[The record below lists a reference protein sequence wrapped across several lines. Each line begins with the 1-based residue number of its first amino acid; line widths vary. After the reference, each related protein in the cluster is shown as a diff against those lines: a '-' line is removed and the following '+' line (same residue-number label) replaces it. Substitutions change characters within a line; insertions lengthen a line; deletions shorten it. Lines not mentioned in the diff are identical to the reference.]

1 MRMLSRLGTLALA
14 PLLASSLQAAPPP
27 EGTCPTLAGTLPEHR
42 RPQDAFAITIEE
54 GMRLGLAQLPLL
66 ENLLPREI
74 WQFREVFFYEG
85 MQMEMGPCHRRYP
98 LPDFF
103 EEATRTYAGQ
113 SELDDEGNL
122 RGYVAGLPFPQEAI
136 DPEAPDAGWRW
147 AWNFQQRF
155 RGFGPVGSFRL
166 TALPSRLGSVETYR
180 GTFFYVQTAHR
191 ADLAESDY
199 RVPQRKKASFVA
211 GGRFA
216 EPFNARHL
224 AWRQLRP
231 NDAEED
237 WEEPDDTFV
246 YVPSMRKM
254 RRSATAW
261 IDGLF
266 TPRYTVGSEAGGGPV
281 PFGTGDAMGGVE
293 AINPTAGINIQSS
306 ENIGRGFTGLALRPN
321 AYRWRFLGEREVIAP
336 LNGVRPGYPESY
348 DRNFGPSGLSVADDR
363 WEIRWAVV
371 IEGLAR
377 SCSPSTTSAAAATA
391 CRSRWASSSTATA
404 ETGRDTR
411 SGPAAASRTSS
422 TPWPPPSTSCP
433 AARAGG
439 ASPTTCSRCPWT
451 PTGCA
456 DSSPSRSSNDAVTKA
471 AGRARSHPGLRQQG
485 LGGHRVE

>member
-1 MRMLSRLGTLALA
+1 MRV
-14 PLLASSLQAAPPP
+14 
-27 EGTCPTLAGTLPEHR
+27 
-42 RPQDAFAITIEE
+42 
-54 GMRLGLAQLPLL
+54 GLEQLPLL
-66 ENLLPREI
+66 HQLLPPEV

-98 LPDFF
+98 LPDFY
-103 EEATRTYAGQ
+103 EEATRAYAGQ

-122 RGYVAGLPFPQEAI
+122 SGYVAGVPFPQDAI
-136 DPEAPDAGWRW
+136 DPEAPDASTRW

-166 TALPSRLGSVETYR
+166 TDMPSRLGSVETYR

-191 ADLAESDY
+191 ADLPETDY

-211 GGRFA
+211 GGRFV

-246 YVPSMRKM
+246 YVPTMRKM

-261 IDGLF
+261 VDGLF

-281 PFGTGDAMGGVE
+281 PFGTGDALGGVE
-293 AINPTAGINIQSS
+293 AINPTAGLNIQSS
-306 ENIGRGFTGLALRPN
+306 EDIGRGFTGLALRPN
-321 AYRWRFLGEREVIAP
+321 AYQWRFLGEREVIAP
-336 LNGVRPGYPESY
+336 LNGVREGYPESE

-377 SCSPSTTSAAAATA
+377 RKRDDTARVTLYLDYQTLHPLYYISRRSNGLPLEVGIFVHRYSGDRPTYPAWPGGGKSHVFDPVAAAFYYV
-391 CRSRWASSSTATA
+391 S
-404 ETGRDTR
+404 
-411 SGPAAASRTSS
+411 
-422 TPWPPPSTSCP
+422 
-433 AARAGG
+433 GG
-439 ASPTTCSRCPWT
+439 AGWRRESY
-451 PTGCA
+451 
-456 DSSPSRSSNDAVTKA
+456 DLRSVPVDPEKL
-471 AGRARSHPGLRQQG
+471 RSLLSIEILERR
-485 LGGHRVE
+485 GH

>member
-42 RPQDAFAITIEE
+42 RPQDAFAVTIEE

-166 TALPSRLGSVETYR
+166 TDMPSRLGSVETYR

-377 SCSPSTTSAAAATA
+377 RKVDDAARVTLYLDYQTLQPLYYISR
-391 CRSRWASSSTATA
+391 RSNGLPLEVGILVHRY
-404 ETGRDTR
+404 
-411 SGPAAASRTSS
+411 SGDRPRYPEWPGGGKSHVFDPVAASFYFVSGS
-422 TPWPPPSTSCP
+422 
-433 AARAGG
+433 AGWRRE
-439 ASPTTCSRCPWT
+439 SYDVQSVPVDPDRL
-451 PTGCA
+451 
-456 DSSPSRSSNDAVTKA
+456 R
-471 AGRARSHPGLRQQG
+471 GLLSIEILERR
-485 LGGHRVE
+485 GH